1 MGDKIQASFLS
12 TTDRNLEVISK
23 LLIGI
28 IIIIFLI
35 LTLCYLE
42 YYLQT
47 SGHIWAVCIVL
58 FLHNFID
65 SRWLHLA
72 ESWQQ
77 HKCQTERIGE
87 FSIIKKQFFSRLS
100 LNKLR
105 NTARNWC

>member
-1 MGDKIQASFLS
+1 MGDKIQASSLS

-35 LTLCYLE
+35 LTLCYLK

-87 FSIIKKQFFSRLS
+87 FSIIKKKFFFTL
-100 LNKLR
+100 KPEQ
-105 NTARNWC
+105 AEKYC